1 MDLLGDPQTV
11 ARPSLFGLDVVPTTS
26 MAPNSFLV
34 GSGAAPASEIRDRM
48 EMQVEISTEH
58 SDYFTRNLVA
68 VRAEKRL
75 ALITKRANSFVTGTF
90 TTSP

>member
-1 MDLLGDPQTV
+1 MTP
-11 ARPSLFGLDVVPTTS
+11 RIFGLDVVRTTS
-26 MAPNSFLV
+26 IASGTFLV
-34 GSGAAPASEIRDRM
+34 GSGSPVTAEIRDRM

-68 VRAEKRL
+68 IRAEKRL
-75 ALITKRANSFVTGTF
+75 AFVTKRTASFVSGTF